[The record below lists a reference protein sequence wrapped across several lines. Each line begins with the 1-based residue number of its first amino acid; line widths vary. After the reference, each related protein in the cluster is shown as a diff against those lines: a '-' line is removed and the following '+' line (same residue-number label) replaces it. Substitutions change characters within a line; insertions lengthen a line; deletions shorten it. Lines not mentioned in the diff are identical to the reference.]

1 MSKIRTSY
9 RLFVNFIIFFSGYNI
24 FNKILRHQ
32 NDFEKS
38 PELNLY
44 SNNINDSNKLIDYF
58 TVFKYN
64 NKLQKSI
71 EKLSKSTFF
80 KIIKIDLNQSCYS
93 NIINNNNISECEMNK
108 YLKLEKINNLL
119 NENVNYSE
127 NIWLNEEDINP
138 DSLNYYN
145 LVEDDYDFYFNESEI
160 KTLIEE
166 ILKRKLKTNDNQVLN
181 IENKIFYR
189 LYSGIYFNY
198 KFLKGLKIY
207 NHKNR
212 REQYI
217 NLTYIR
223 KITEN
228 KEEIENFFYLYSYLI
243 RVLLKSENI
252 LTTFNVRTEKNYK
265 KITPII
271 SDIFNQNKE
280 NINNL
285 INSFY
290 KTKLDYLN
298 FLQSKN
304 IDIIKN
310 ELKNISL
317 NINCMSCQKNKGFI
331 KFQLFGI
338 TTMMKILFSSDN
350 NLLSSLTRNE
360 LASFINFLNMIS
372 KSMDKLFEID
382 DSIKQSHFQMKLK
395 LISVGFMMII
405 LWYYINFHMIKSKNE
420 YIDVNPLNKPKNK
433 KYKIN

>member
-80 KIIKIDLNQSCYS
+80 KIIKIDLNQSCNS
-93 NIINNNNISECEMNK
+93 NIINTNNISECEINK

-119 NENVNYSE
+119 KENVNYSE

-189 LYSGIYFNY
+189 LFSGICFNY

-252 LTTFNVRTEKNYK
+252 LTTFNV
-265 KITPII
+265 
-271 SDIFNQNKE
+271 
-280 NINNL
+280 
-285 INSFY
+285 
-290 KTKLDYLN
+290 
-298 FLQSKN
+298 
-304 IDIIKN
+304 
-310 ELKNISL
+310 
-317 NINCMSCQKNKGFI
+317 
-331 KFQLFGI
+331 
-338 TTMMKILFSSDN
+338 
-350 NLLSSLTRNE
+350 
-360 LASFINFLNMIS
+360 
-372 KSMDKLFEID
+372 
-382 DSIKQSHFQMKLK
+382 
-395 LISVGFMMII
+395 
-405 LWYYINFHMIKSKNE
+405 
-420 YIDVNPLNKPKNK
+420 
-433 KYKIN
+433 